1 MKNFSPE
8 YCGMAR
14 CAAVAAVL
22 TWTVMLM
29 LLKACLRSSSSTPLG
44 MLLRCSVALGG

>member
-1 MKNFSPE
+1 MKNFSSE
-8 YCGMAR
+8 YCGMAW
-14 CAAVAAVL
+14 CAAVL